1 MIFWWSKK
9 RGNTGALPRSNR
21 FIKELNDTIIS
32 PSFRSSFWWHLD
44 DICSWQCVRLGG
56 EDKHNASAYQ
66 RNWNFTTGHNAWPTW
81 AYRAFI
87 VTTDTIRASN
97 RKCLMWS
104 QVPYYCAS
112 WETTSM
118 CSKMG
123 LPISNFRSNPSWP
136 RMTLFPSHHW
146 IFTKPRTVRNQRC
159 KLHTI
164 WRIQHIVPNEAIFA
178 KPTTIFSWKSWQHLS
193 WVATKRKTNVV
204 SKRFQHTQHD
214 VHYFSHCLLTLLYTG
229 QVQHEGPA

>member
-1 MIFWWSKK
+1 VHF
-9 RGNTGALPRSNR
+9 PRSNR

-32 PSFRSSFWWHLD
+32 PSFRSSFWDPLCNHLD
-44 DICSWQCVRLGG
+44 HICSWQCVRLGG
-56 EDKHNASAYQ
+56 EDKHNASSYQ
-66 RNWNFTTGHNAWPTW
+66 RNWNFTTGHNAWTTW

-123 LPISNFRSNPSWP
+123 LPISNFRSNPWWP

-178 KPTTIFSWKSWQHLS
+178 KPTLPYFHESHGSTLVEWQLKENKMLSPRDSSTHNTMYTIS
-193 WVATKRKTNVV
+193 VIV
-204 SKRFQHTQHD
+204 
-214 VHYFSHCLLTLLYTG
+214 Y
-229 QVQHEGPA
+229 